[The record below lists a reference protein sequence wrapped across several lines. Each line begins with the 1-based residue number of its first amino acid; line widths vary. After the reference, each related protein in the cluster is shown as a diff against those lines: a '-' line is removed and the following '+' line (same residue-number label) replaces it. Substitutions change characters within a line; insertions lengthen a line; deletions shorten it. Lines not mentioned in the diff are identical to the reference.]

1 MNNCYMYV
9 THHYL
14 LGSLLIGTGYAL
26 YMTHRYSLILAMLS
40 TWLAATHWAFL
51 RSLHDLPLLVGTCY
65 ALYIIHCDLLHS
77 LHYSLGLATLFM
89 WLVAI
94 HRNLLRSSRD
104 LLLFIRTPRV
114 KLFAW
119 SHYNLCNCTKFRHV
133 YVLLSHQ
140 ISRLYRVISPQP
152 QSKLIFTTLTLMLPL
167 ENGQQLQNTF
177 FIYTFFFSVN

>member
-26 YMTHRYSLILAMLS
+26 YMTPRYSLILAMLS

-51 RSLHDLPLLVGTCY
+51 CSLHDLPLFVGTCY
-65 ALYIIHCDLLHS
+65 TLYITRWDLLLS

-89 WLVAI
+89 WLVAN

-104 LLLFIRTPRV
+104 LLLFIGTLGWNV
-114 KLFAW
+114 SLGFTIICAIAQKF
-119 SHYNLCNCTKFRHV
+119 SMFMCSFHTKFHG
-133 YVLLSHQ
+133 YITQYHHDHNQNSF
-140 ISRLYRVISPQP
+140 SRL
-152 QSKLIFTTLTLMLPL
+152 
-167 ENGQQLQNTF
+167 
-177 FIYTFFFSVN
+177 